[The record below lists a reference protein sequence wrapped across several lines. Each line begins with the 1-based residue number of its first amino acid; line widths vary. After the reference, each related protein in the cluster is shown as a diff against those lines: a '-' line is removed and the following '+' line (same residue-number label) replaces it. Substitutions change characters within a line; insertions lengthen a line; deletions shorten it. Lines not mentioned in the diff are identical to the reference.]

1 MGSQKPGGSYVTNF
15 TDYMAIVAE
24 HFGARKAP
32 LKILD
37 VPAGAGS
44 LAQALRDAGHEV
56 VCADINRERPDYVYA
71 DLAQALPFDDGAFDA
86 VICLEGLEH
95 LREPARLI
103 GELVRVTAPGGEI
116 VLSTPNLMNFYSR
129 LHQLL
134 TGAPYQ
140 FNPAL
145 ITPLPP
151 EAVAD
156 RGHISPLSYFQ
167 LRRTFED
174 HGVRVEAVRGDRFKR
189 LVLAPLYLALLPLVA
204 LASWVTL
211 IQGGDPR
218 HRSRNGEMLR
228 HALSPPLLLSRS
240 LVLFLSKPPAQT

>member
-1 MGSQKPGGSYVTNF
+1 MGSQKPGGSFVTNF
-15 TDYMAIVAE
+15 TEYMAIVAA

-44 LAQALRDAGHEV
+44 LAQALRAAGHEV

-71 DLAQALPFDDGAFDA
+71 DLAQPLPFGDEAFDA

-95 LREPARLI
+95 LREPTRLI

-116 VLSTPNLMNFYSR
+116 VVSTPNLMNFYSR

-140 FNPAL
+140 FNPAQ
-145 ITPLPP
+145 ITALAPQ
-151 EAVAD
+151 AVAD

-167 LRRTFED
+167 LRRIFED
-174 HGVRVEAVRGDRFKR
+174 HGVGVAEVKGDRFKR
-189 LVLAPLYLALLPLVA
+189 LVLAPVYLALLPLIA

-211 IQGGDPR
+211 VRDGDPR
-218 HRSRNGEMLR
+218 HRARNGEMFR

-240 LVLFLSKPPAQT
+240 LVLFLSKPPAG